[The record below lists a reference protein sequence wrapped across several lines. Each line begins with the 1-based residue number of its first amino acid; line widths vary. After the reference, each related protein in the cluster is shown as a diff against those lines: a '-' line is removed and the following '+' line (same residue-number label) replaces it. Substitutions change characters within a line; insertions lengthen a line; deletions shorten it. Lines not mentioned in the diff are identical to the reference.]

1 MANGIGDALI
11 NIGAGLMD
19 RNTREREA
27 KRLRDA
33 QLEERKYQEDMAF
46 KMNEANNAARAALED
61 KRAANKRLEMLNKQ
75 TVTALGNGSFIVQ
88 GYGQNESDPNKL
100 DPYIDTSNIKSP
112 EPKQVRGIPTQT
124 ADGRIVILDPSARG
138 DTGLRAPVKSGARTD
153 ADMLALDEAKLRQRK
168 LLDAQLRL
176 EAVDSMSAGE
186 VAKAIGT
193 DPRWVKPAQVE
204 EFKKSTKEALKS
216 QIKFLSSDKQGSSK
230 SSGSWLGNA
239 FGGLLGTA
247 AAPVDELAK
256 RAAVGEPVDMPP
268 GTRMDIIPIGEEN
281 FNKMVDDIL
290 KEAKSSG
297 TPISRTSAE
306 QMAREELGLK

>member
-61 KRAANKRLEMLNKQ
+61 KKAANKRLEMLNKPP
-75 TVTALGNGSFIVQ
+75 TVTSVSG
-88 GYGQNESDPNKL
+88 GYLISGQKPSESDPNTPEFWTEFNRTAAEKPSPSKTQAVLGNDGQYHVIDLLKL
-100 DPYIDTSNIKSP
+100 GKT
-112 EPKQVRGIPTQT
+112 GIMGQP
-124 ADGRIVILDPSARG
+124 R
-138 DTGLRAPVKSGARTD
+138 SGARTD
-153 ADMLALDEAKLRQRK
+153 EDTLALDEAKLRQRK

-193 DPRWVKPAQVE
+193 DLRWVKPAQVE

-230 SSGSWLGNA
+230 SSGSWLSNA
-239 FGGLLGTA
+239 FGGLMGTA

-256 RAAVGEPVDMPP
+256 RAAEGDSVTPP
-268 GTRMDIIPIGEEN
+268 AGAKFDFKKNPAEWQRTYDAAIKAGASPDEATIIADGQDLN
-281 FNKMVDDIL
+281 
-290 KEAKSSG
+290 
-297 TPISRTSAE
+297 
-306 QMAREELGLK
+306 